1 MATFAFWM
9 SLKVVMAVF
18 PLNTIFLG
26 HSVYKSLL
34 VLLDILRY
42 VVFFGY
48 ILVSLDI
55 FMYFGV
61 LLGSVGKLREF

>member
-1 MATFAFWM
+1 MF
-9 SLKVVMAVF
+9 
-18 PLNTIFLG
+18 
-26 HSVYKSLL
+26 
-34 VLLDILRY
+34 LDILRY
-42 VVFFGY
+42 LVFFIY